1 MKDKIIHESI
11 NSLRQDGL
19 KFSIDTLADKLKI
32 SKKTIYKFFPDKESL
47 ALALYE
53 NYYADAAAQAHRL
66 ISGRERPVHCQ

>member
-32 SKKTIYKFFPDKESL
+32 SKKRKLQVQVGHPHE
-47 ALALYE
+47 
-53 NYYADAAAQAHRL
+53 
-66 ISGRERPVHCQ
+66 